1 MDKKTEKAIS
11 TAVQKLV
18 SLRAKKNGSQHL
30 EMSDRY
36 ASVFNTELASDK
48 VGYKLADAQ
57 QLEEAL
63 ESLLDN
69 FKSKEAYSKS
79 NTMKTIERHSDDQVK
94 PKRAVSDVLNACNEL
109 ASQLVTIVN
118 KK

>member
-1 MDKKTEKAIS
+1 MNKRTEKAIS

-18 SLRAKKNGSQHL
+18 TLRAKKNGSQHL
-30 EMSDRY
+30 EMSDKY

-48 VGYKLADAQ
+48 IGYKLADAQ

-63 ESLLDN
+63 ESLLNN

-94 PKRAVSDVLNACNEL
+94 PKRSVSDVLNSCNEL